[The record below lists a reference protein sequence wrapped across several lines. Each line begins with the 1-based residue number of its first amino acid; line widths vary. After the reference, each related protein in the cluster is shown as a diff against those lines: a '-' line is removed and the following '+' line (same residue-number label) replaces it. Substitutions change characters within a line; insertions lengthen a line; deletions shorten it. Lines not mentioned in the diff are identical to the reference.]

1 MKKLSKPPEDY
12 MIFSVVIL
20 VLIHVN
26 YMFMPEGV
34 YA

>member
-1 MKKLSKPPEDY
+1 MKKLSTPAKDY
-12 MIFSVVIL
+12 IIFNVFVL